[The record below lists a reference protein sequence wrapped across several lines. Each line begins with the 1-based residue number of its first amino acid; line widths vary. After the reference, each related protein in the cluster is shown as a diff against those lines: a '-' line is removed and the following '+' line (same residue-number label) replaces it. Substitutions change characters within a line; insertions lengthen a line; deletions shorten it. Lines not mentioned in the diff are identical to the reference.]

1 MSQPD
6 QIAPLG
12 AAGPSG
18 SGAVRAAIARAAN
31 ATGVDFRYLL
41 AEARLESS
49 LDPNARAATSSA
61 SGLYQFTDAT
71 WRSALGKYGAALGLP
86 GGEAGMALRLDP
98 DASALMAG
106 RMAGE
111 NHAALAA
118 TLGRAPDAAE
128 LYLAHFLGAEGAGKF
143 LAALQSDAGQSA
155 AALLPRAASAN
166 QSTFYAENGAP
177 RSVGEV
183 MALLRGKV
191 AGAMGEAGAM
201 PVLPAMA
208 TQLAARAPGG
218 PLAQEFA
225 AAAGAA
231 GAASPLSATL
241 RDTFGPGAPA
251 FVRAAYGRLQAMGL

>member
-41 AEARLESS
+41 AEARLESG
-49 LDPNARAATSSA
+49 LDPEARAATSSA
-61 SGLYQFTDAT
+61 TGLYQFTDAT
-71 WRSALGKYGAALGLP
+71 WRSALDKYGAGLGLP
-86 GGEAGMALRLDP
+86 GGAAGMALRLDP
-98 DASALMAG
+98 SASALMAG
-106 RMAGE
+106 RLAGE
-111 NHAALAA
+111 NHAALSA

-128 LYLAHFLGAEGAGKF
+128 LYLGHFLGADGAGRF
-143 LAALQSDAGQSA
+143 LAALQTDPGQSA
-155 AALLPRAASAN
+155 AALLPKAAAAN
-166 QSTFYAENGAP
+166 QSTFYGEGGAP

-191 AGAMGEAGAM
+191 AGAMGDAGAM
-201 PVLPAMA
+201 PVLPATA
-208 TQLAARAPGG
+208 TTLAARSPGG

-225 AAAGAA
+225 AAQGAA
-231 GAASPLSATL
+231 SASPLSATL
-241 RDTFGPGAPA
+241 RETFGSAAPP
-251 FVRAAYGRLQAMGL
+251 FVRAAYGKLQALGL